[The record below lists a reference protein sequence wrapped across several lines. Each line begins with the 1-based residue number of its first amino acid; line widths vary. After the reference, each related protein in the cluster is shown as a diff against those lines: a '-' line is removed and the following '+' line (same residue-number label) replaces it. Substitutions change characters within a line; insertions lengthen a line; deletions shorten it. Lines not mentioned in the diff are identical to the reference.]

1 MTQILIRWKGGE
13 DFLGEKGDMGEGR
26 GRNVSELF
34 RGNIHLWCSGARSL
48 YIYIIYNIYTNVYAW
63 FSLLYELIGK
73 LFHSKDEKTKVQNVK
88 WPCWGYRVARG
99 WTRTKM
105 QAFQFWLQSPF
116 PCATL
121 HRFLS
126 FHNLGR
132 SGYRVKRSRKGGIGG
147 KLARESQRPG
157 CGGLEARKW
166 VMLNEC
172 HLTGGLRLPW
182 AKGLRWK

>member
-26 GRNVSELF
+26 MWVNYSEAAYIYDAVVHA
-34 RGNIHLWCSGARSL
+34 GC
-48 YIYIIYNIYTNVYAW
+48 IYIIHNIYTNVYAW

-99 WTRTKM
+99 WTGTKM

-116 PCATL
+116 LCATL

-126 FHNLGR
+126 FHNLGQ

-147 KLARESQRPG
+147 KLARESRRPG